1 MTESHAG
8 DEPVRQDPT
17 VDGRPTDIAEDAGT
31 VIRDQNGQYIEESS
45 GLERVVVP
53 HQRPSG
59 QLDSQDLDS
68 IRAKNVTMNQ
78 SGAEQIDAE
87 TVTITS
93 GGAKSINATNVELK
107 QSGAVTISGETVSV
121 TQSSAMVIAGDN
133 IDVSMSGVLGMQ
145 ADRMTIKGDT
155 STGLLIARNLTAE
168 QDLRAVVGVIGNV
181 ASGSNVRV
189 LFDTRSA
196 IALGAGLA
204 FALKVLGR
212 VFRK

>member
-1 MTESHAG
+1 MSESHVG
-8 DEPVRQDPT
+8 EEPTAHDHPHT
-17 VDGRPTDIAEDAGT
+17 EAES

-93 GGAKSINATNVELK
+93 GGAKSINATHVELRN
-107 QSGAVTISGETVSV
+107 SGAVTISGDTVSV
-121 TQSSAMVIAGDN
+121 SQSSAMLIAGDN
-133 IDVSMSGVLGMQ
+133 IDVSMSGALGMQ

-155 STGLLIARNLTAE
+155 GTGLLIAKNLTAE
-168 QDLRAVVGVIGNV
+168 QEVRAVVGVIGNV

-189 LFDTRSA
+189 MFDAKSA
-196 IALGAGLA
+196 FALGAGLA
-204 FALKVLGR
+204 LALKVLGGI
-212 VFRK
+212 FRK